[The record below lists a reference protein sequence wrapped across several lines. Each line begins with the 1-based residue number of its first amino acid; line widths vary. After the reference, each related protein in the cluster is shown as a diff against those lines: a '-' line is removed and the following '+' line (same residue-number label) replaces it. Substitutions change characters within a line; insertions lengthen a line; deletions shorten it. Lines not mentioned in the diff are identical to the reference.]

1 MLEPCFVVKGEKM
14 SNVSD
19 LKPWFQEDLARML
32 MSIYFTS
39 MTANYNSE
47 KDPEFRSGFA
57 SALSS
62 VAIMVGINPESFLAS
77 DDIKLLSQKSKATID
92 K

>member
-1 MLEPCFVVKGEKM
+1 M

-19 LKPWFQEDLARML
+19 LKPWFREDIAKAL

-39 MTANYNSE
+39 KTASSSAKDNSE
-47 KDPEFRSGFA
+47 YRSGFA

-62 VAIMVGINPESFLAS
+62 VAIMVGINPEHVLAPE
-77 DDIKLLSQKSKATID
+77 DIKLLREITNNQ
-92 K
+92 